1 MEKRRKFG
9 KEFKAKVALAALKG
23 DKTTAEL
30 SSLYGMHSSLITKW
44 AKHAREQLSEVFVD
58 NNKKKYDNI
67 KVIEE
72 LYKRIGQLNVE
83 CEWFKKK
90 LGL

>member
-9 KEFKAKVALAALKG
+9 KEFKARVALATLKG

-30 SSLYGMHSSLITKW
+30 SSIYGVHSSLIIKW
-44 AKHAREQLSEVFVD
+44 SKHAREQLPGVFTEKGGKEKEKD
-58 NNKKKYDNI
+58 KL
-67 KVIEE
+67 IEE

-90 LGL
+90 FYI